1 MTMRSSDSLRNARGA
16 ARTTLADAG
25 AGAAV
30 LKIYA
35 GAKPTT
41 KGGPPTGDLLVTF
54 EMGSPIAGA
63 PSGGVW
69 TANSV
74 SDVTASTSGVP
85 TFAVLEDSAGNFVED
100 YDARLSTATDAGE
113 EVVITISGGGT
124 SIVSGGTVGLDSYAI
139 TSGNV

>member
-74 SDVTASTSGVP
+74 SAVLADAAGVP
-85 TFAVLEDSAGNFVED
+85 GFAELRASDGTFVED
-100 YDARLSTATDAGE
+100 YDARLSTATDNGE
-113 EVVITISGGGT
+113 EVVVSIDGGGT
-124 SIVSGGTVGLDSYAI
+124 SVATGATVSLTLFSI
-139 TSGNV
+139 TAGNA